1 MAITDYKVSEIYAG
15 RDIASL
21 PDRPNEAGMSASAL
35 KVRFDQ
41 LGKEVIPNY
50 NDLIDFIELNLF
62 SGGTQSGHTHNV
74 DNLEDGTTNRLYTD
88 VEKTKLAGIAE
99 GAEVNQNSFSNV
111 KVGATTIASTTK
123 TDTIELVAG
132 LNIAM
137 TLDTVNKKITLNATG
152 DVSTE
157 AIQSMLVDLGDY
169 YTALNVEDALQEVGA
184 KLSPSNSKVT
194 PIDTDTILLS
204 DSADSSIFKKLTWE
218 NIKATLKAYFD
229 TLYAVVNHVHSIYA
243 TKPTNEA
250 TAIENQILK
259 ANGDGTSTYVDFS
272 GGGQLLG
279 TTPVKAIAYN
289 AQTIAENITIPS
301 NYNCMSVGAIT
312 IQDGYTVTL
321 EEGAV
326 WVII

>member
-1 MAITDYKVSEIYAG
+1 MAITDYKVSETYAG
-15 RDIASL
+15 RDISSL

-35 KVRFDQ
+35 KARFDQ

-99 GAEVNQNSFSNV
+99 GAEVNQNAFSNV
-111 KVGATTIASTTK
+111 KVGSTTIQSTTK
-123 TDTIELVAG
+123 TDTLELVEG
-132 LNIAM
+132 LNISLLVDSL
-137 TLDTVNKKITLNATG
+137 TKKVTINATG
-152 DVSTE
+152 DISTE
-157 AIQSMLVDLGDY
+157 AIQSMLIDLGEY
-169 YTALNVEDALQEVGA
+169 YTSLNVEGALQEVGA

-194 PIDTDTILLS
+194 PIDTDTTLLS
-204 DSADSSIFKKLTWE
+204 DSEDSNIFKKLTWA

-229 TLYAVVNHVHSIYA
+229 TLYAVANHVHSNYA

-250 TAIENQILK
+250 TATANQILE

-279 TTPVKAIAYN
+279 SATTKAIAYN

-321 EEGAV
+321 EDGAV